1 MPLPIPATTAGA
13 DGLRA
18 LLASPADALVGLDF
32 DGTLSPIVADPAL
45 ARPAVGAVQVVR
57 RLAAVA
63 GTLAVI
69 TGRPAI
75 TVVRLFGLDADAPPN
90 LVVLGHYGL
99 QHWTAAT
106 GVVTVSVAHEA
117 SVAAVRDALPGLLAS
132 SGAPPGTTIED
143 KGDSLAVHV
152 RRTADPDAALA
163 ALREP
168 LRALAGVHGLR
179 LEPGRMVL
187 ELRPPGIDK
196 GLVLESLARKRA
208 ARAVCYAGD
217 DLGDVAAFD
226 ALDRLRGRG
235 VPGLAIC
242 AGSAEVPELAARA
255 DLVVDGPAGLIALL
269 PAVADAAEA
278 ASA

>member
-1 MPLPIPATTAGA
+1 MPLPIPATAAGA
-13 DGLRA
+13 EGLRA
-18 LLASPADALVGLDF
+18 LLASPANALVGLDF

-45 ARPAVGAVQVVR
+45 ARPATGAVQVVR
-57 RLAAVA
+57 RLAGVA

-69 TGRPAI
+69 TGRPAV
-75 TVVRLFGLDADAPPN
+75 TAVRLLGLDADAPAN

-99 QHWTAAT
+99 QRWSAAT
-106 GVVTVSVAHEA
+106 GVVTVSAAHEA
-117 SVAAVRDALPGLLAS
+117 GVAAVRAALPGLLAS
-132 SGAPPGTTIED
+132 SGAPTGTAIED

-152 RRTADPDAALA
+152 RRTADPEAALA

-168 LRALAGVHGLR
+168 LRGLADVHGLR

-196 GLVLESLARKRA
+196 GVALESLATQRA

-217 DLGDVAAFD
+217 DLGDLAAFD

-235 VPGLAIC
+235 VRGLAIC

-269 PAVADAAEA
+269 AAVADAAEA

>member
-32 DGTLSPIVADPAL
+32 DGTLSPIVTEPAL
-45 ARPAVGAVQVVR
+45 ARPAFGAVQVVR
-57 RLAAVA
+57 RLAGVV

-69 TGRPAI
+69 TGRPAA
-75 TVVRLFGLDADAPPN
+75 TAVALLGLDADPPVN

-99 QHWTAAT
+99 QRWTAAT
-106 GVVTVSVAHEA
+106 GVVTVSAAHEA
-117 SVAAVRDALPGLLAS
+117 SVAAVRAALPGLLAS
-132 SGAPPGTTIED
+132 SGAPTGTAIED
-143 KGDSLAVHV
+143 KGDSIAVHV

-163 ALREP
+163 VLREP
-168 LRALAGVHGLR
+168 LRGLANVHGLR

-196 GLVLESLARKRA
+196 GLALESLATQRA
-208 ARAVCYAGD
+208 ARTVCYAGD
-217 DLGDVAAFD
+217 DLGDLAAFD

-235 VPGLAIC
+235 VPGLAVC

-255 DLVVDGPAGLIALL
+255 DLVVDGPAGLIELL
-269 PAVADAAEA
+269 TAVADAAEA